1 MISPAQ
7 DLSSMFS
14 FSVRHKRN
22 WRISSETTLAYTGIE
37 IRQLLDKCKDQ
48 EGERF
53 AQAFAQANVT

>member
-1 MISPAQ
+1 
-7 DLSSMFS
+7 MFS